1 MKTIILYATKYGAA
15 AEIAQ
20 RISSQLEGSSVY
32 DLKQEGIPDLT
43 EFDCVIIGSSVYAG
57 MLRKEA
63 KSFILQN
70 AGDLCEKKPGLFI
83 SGMSEGDG
91 AGIFKANIP
100 GEVLEATKVSC
111 ILGGVFDPKKANF
124 FERLIMKA
132 VSKQSD
138 YMSTISDEKISE
150 FVEAVKAADSI

>member
-1 MKTIILYATKYGAA
+1 MKTIILYATKHGAS

-20 RISSQLEGSSVY
+20 RIASQLESSYVY
-32 DLKQEGIPDLT
+32 DLKQGGIPDLA
-43 EFDCVIIGSSVYAG
+43 EFDRVIIGSSVYAG

-63 KSFILQN
+63 KTFISQN
-70 AGDLCEKKPGLFI
+70 AGILCEKKPGLFI

-91 AGIFKANIP
+91 ADILKANIP
-100 GEVLEATKVSC
+100 GEVFEAAKVFC

-132 VSKQSD
+132 VSKQSG
-138 YMSTISDEKISE
+138 YMSTINDEKIRE
-150 FVEAVKAADSI
+150 FVASFKL